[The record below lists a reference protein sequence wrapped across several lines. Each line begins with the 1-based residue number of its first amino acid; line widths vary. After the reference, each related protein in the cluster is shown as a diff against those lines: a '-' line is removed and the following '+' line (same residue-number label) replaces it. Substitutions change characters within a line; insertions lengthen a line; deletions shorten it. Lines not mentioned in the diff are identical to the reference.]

1 MYNGE
6 KNFEVL
12 YKIAVIEILF
22 TWTIKFRTTNGRRKA
37 KKIGVFIPIKR
48 KEPRVANKQFI
59 QASILKNIRT
69 SKVSKSVVNLN

>member
-1 MYNGE
+1 MEERNYD
-6 KNFEVL
+6 VL
-12 YKIAVIEILF
+12 YKITVTEVLF
-22 TWTIKFRTTNGRRKA
+22 TWTMKFRATNGRRKA

-48 KEPRVANKQFI
+48 KEPRVANKQLI